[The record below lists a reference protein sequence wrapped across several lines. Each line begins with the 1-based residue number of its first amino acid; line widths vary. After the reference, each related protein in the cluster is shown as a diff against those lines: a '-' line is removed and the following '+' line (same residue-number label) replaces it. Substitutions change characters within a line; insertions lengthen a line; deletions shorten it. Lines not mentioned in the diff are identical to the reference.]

1 MGGGRQGV
9 PEARWER
16 SQGAGPSAPR
26 AADGEC
32 GTGLPGRTWAPR
44 KWPDGAPLRRLPC
57 EEVPGRQVNARQGW
71 TAGKG
76 AAGSKVPLGLVRG
89 SSGYHPRTSRPDAL
103 RPPGAG
109 GGPRERREG
118 AAEEAVADLTPLLWV
133 CHFRVAGSGRGDPS
147 GPGWGGDASH
157 KPRSAVFR
165 RTWTCYPA
173 RRGMSQ
179 GAPQLEGPP
188 PGSRER
194 VRGCGPAWVH
204 LYTCAPV
211 LVCLRQGRCGNN
223 GISHLPPTRP
233 AFPQAVTSSWRQ
245 NLTLTWALGLGCRAG
260 SFLASEHWS

>member
-1 MGGGRQGV
+1 MRQRPPRLDRRQGCCGEQGPAGAGEGQLWVPPQDLTARCPPPSGGR
-9 PEARWER
+9 R
-16 SQGAGPSAPR
+16 
-26 AADGEC
+26 
-32 GTGLPGRTWAPR
+32 
-44 KWPDGAPLRRLPC
+44 
-57 EEVPGRQVNARQGW
+57 
-71 TAGKG
+71 
-76 AAGSKVPLGLVRG
+76 
-89 SSGYHPRTSRPDAL
+89 
-103 RPPGAG
+103 
-109 GGPRERREG
+109 GPREQREG
-118 AAEEAVADLTPLLWV
+118 AAEEAVADLTPPLWV
-133 CHFRVAGSGRGDPS
+133 SHFRVAGRGWGDPS
-147 GPGWGGDASH
+147 GSGWGGDASH

-173 RRGMSQ
+173 PRGMSQ

-188 PGSRER
+188 PGSREH